1 MTHVSQFF
9 FAPSVERV
17 LTDLHQL
24 SEEDVPDL
32 GETSA
37 GGLHQGL
44 QDGADVG
51 LDAHLQQLLRL
62 VENRRC
68 EGGRNK
74 GGEGRQTLT
83 CGVTVSGH
91 SILHTKKVAVCTE
104 LAKS

>member
-51 LDAHLQQLLRL
+51 LDAVPQELLCL
-62 VENRRC
+62 GQHQSC
-68 EGGRNK
+68 
-74 GGEGRQTLT
+74 TAA
-83 CGVTVSGH
+83 VTHRES
-91 SILHTKKVAVCTE
+91 
-104 LAKS
+104 